1 MEDVMKK
8 LSILKALVVLV
19 SLCLTSQA
27 LATSALAQDPV
38 SSGDSDSRMMQ
49 VGSAVKMKVRGV
61 ILRREDPSSFIL
73 RSDMGSDVKVGF
85 AGTTKIEE
93 KKSNPFRGSKK
104 YAAPQLLPGLN
115 VEVEGRGDG
124 TGALAAEKIKF
135 SEGDLKM
142 AVTVNSQVVPIER
155 RLGTTENRL
164 SRTEQNAERLSGQLE
179 ELHQVANLAKGGAA
193 HAQDTADAAVDAVNK
208 TNDRIGSLDDY
219 EVRTSKTVNFKVG
232 SAFLSPDSKMALDE
246 IATQAKSER
255 GFVIEVRGFASS
267 DGSENLNRQL
277 SQRRADAVIRY
288 LAEQHDI
295 PLRRIILPFGYG
307 EAQPVAENTS
317 REGRQQNRRV
327 EVKILISRGLTT
339 PVNVNRPVSAN

>member
-1 MEDVMKK
+1 MRK

-19 SLCLTSQA
+19 SLALTSQG
-27 LATSALAQDPV
+27 LATSALAQDPAPT
-38 SSGDSDSRMMQ
+38 SDNTPMMQ
-49 VGSAVKMKVRGV
+49 VGSAAKMKVKGV
-61 ILRREDPSSFIL
+61 ILRREDSSFIL
-73 RSDMGSDVKVGF
+73 RSDMGSDVNVRYS
-85 AGTTKIEE
+85 GTTKIEE
-93 KKSNPFRGSKK
+93 KKSNPFRGAKK
-104 YAAPQLLPGLN
+104 FASQQLLRGLQ

-124 TGALAAEKIKF
+124 SGALAAEKIKF
-135 SEGDLKM
+135 SEPDLKV

-179 ELHQVANLAKGGAA
+179 ELSQVANLAKGGAA

-208 TNDRIGSLDDY
+208 TNDRISTLDDY

-232 SAFLSPDSKMALDE
+232 SAVLSPEAKAGLDE

-255 GFVIEVRGFASS
+255 GFAIEVRGFASA

-288 LAEQHDI
+288 LAESHDI
-295 PLRRIILPFGYG
+295 PLRRIIIPFGYG
-307 EAQPVAENTS
+307 EAMPVADNTS
-317 REGRQQNRRV
+317 REGRVQNRRV
-327 EVKILISRGLTT
+327 EVKVLISRGLTT

>member
-1 MEDVMKK
+1 MKK

-19 SLCLTSQA
+19 SLSLTSQA

-38 SSGDSDSRMMQ
+38 SSGDNDSRVMQ
-49 VGSAVKMKVRGV
+49 VGSAAKMKVKGV
-61 ILRREDPSSFIL
+61 ILRREDSSFIL
-73 RSDMGSDVKVGF
+73 RSDMGSDLNVRVT
-85 AGTTKIEE
+85 GTTKMEE

-104 YAAPQLLPGLN
+104 YAAAQLLPGLN

-124 TGALAAEKIKF
+124 SGALAAEKIKF
-135 SEGDLKM
+135 SEGDLKV

-155 RLGTTENRL
+155 RLGTTENRVT
-164 SRTEQNAERLSGQLE
+164 RTEQNAERLSGQLE

-193 HAQDTADAAVDAVNK
+193 AAQDSADAAIDGVNR
-208 TNDRIGSLDDY
+208 TNDRIATLDDY

-232 SAFLSPDSKMALDE
+232 SAVLSPEAKAGLDE
-246 IATQAKSER
+246 IATQAKNER
-255 GFVIEVRGFASS
+255 GFAIEVRGFASA

-295 PLRRIILPFGYG
+295 PLRRIIIPFGYG
-307 EAQPVAENTS
+307 EAMPVAENAT
-317 REGRQQNRRV
+317 RDGRQQNRRV
-327 EVKILISRGLTT
+327 EVKILISRGLST

>member
-8 LSILKALVVLV
+8 LSILKALVVLI
-19 SLCLTSQA
+19 SLSLTSQA
-27 LATSALAQDPV
+27 VATSALAQNPV

-49 VGSAVKMKVRGV
+49 VGSAVKMKIKGV
-61 ILRREDPSSFIL
+61 ILTREDSSFIL
-73 RSDMGSDVKVGF
+73 RSDTGSDLNVRF
-85 AGTTKIEE
+85 TGTTKMEE
-93 KKSNPFRGSKK
+93 RKSNPFRGAKK
-104 YAAPQLLPGLN
+104 YSAGQLLPGLY

-124 TGALAAEKIKF
+124 SGALAAEKIKF

-155 RLGTTENRL
+155 RLGTTESRL

-193 HAQDTADAAVDAVNK
+193 HAQDTADAAIDGVNR
-208 TNDRIGSLDDY
+208 TNDRIATLDDY
-219 EVRTSKTVNFKVG
+219 EVRTSKTVNFRVG
-232 SAFLSPDSKMALDE
+232 SAVLSPDAKAALDD
-246 IATQAKSER
+246 IATQAKNER
-255 GFVIEVRGFASS
+255 GFVIEVRGFASA

-277 SQRRADAVIRY
+277 SQRRADSVVRY
-288 LAEQHDI
+288 LAERHDI

-307 EAQPVAENTS
+307 EAMALADNST
-317 REGRQQNRRV
+317 RDGRQQNRRV